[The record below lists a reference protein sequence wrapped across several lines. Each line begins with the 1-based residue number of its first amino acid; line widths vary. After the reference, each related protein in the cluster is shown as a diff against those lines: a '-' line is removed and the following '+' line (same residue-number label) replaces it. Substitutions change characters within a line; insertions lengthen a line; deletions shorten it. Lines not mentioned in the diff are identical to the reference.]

1 METVVI
7 NFKEDRVVTY
17 KDIWTTAISGNHLIL
32 IRKQA
37 ETNVNDLELDSY
49 VLTTSEIIDLSTI
62 QNYTVKTKTKKY
74 DQK

>member
-1 METVVI
+1 METVII
-7 NFKEDRVVTY
+7 NLKGDRVVTY

-37 ETNVNDLELDSY
+37 ETNINDSESDSY
-49 VLTTSEIIDLSTI
+49 VLTTSEIIDLSTV
-62 QNYTVKTKTKKY
+62 QNYTVKTKTTKY